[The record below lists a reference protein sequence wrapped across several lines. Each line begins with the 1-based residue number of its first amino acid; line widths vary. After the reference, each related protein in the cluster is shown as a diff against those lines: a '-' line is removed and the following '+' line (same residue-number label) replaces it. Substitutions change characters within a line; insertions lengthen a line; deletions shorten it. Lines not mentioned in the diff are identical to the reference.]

1 MSDAWFSPP
10 YVNGIRVWER
20 PYLLKSTR
28 QVYLVED
35 PLYPKNSPWVVCWS
49 LQVLRILMAPGISGV
64 TFAAWHD
71 EPLNCA
77 TWTDAAGCRCE
88 VEP

>member
-1 MSDAWFSPP
+1 MNPTFML
-10 YVNGIRVWER
+10 YER
-20 PYLLKSTR
+20 RDLLASTR
-28 QVYLVED
+28 SMVQFSNVGFRVPGLLV
-35 PLYPKNSPWVVCWS
+35 WS
-49 LQVLRILMAPGISGV
+49 LPIARILLAPMTSGV

-88 VEP
+88 VDD